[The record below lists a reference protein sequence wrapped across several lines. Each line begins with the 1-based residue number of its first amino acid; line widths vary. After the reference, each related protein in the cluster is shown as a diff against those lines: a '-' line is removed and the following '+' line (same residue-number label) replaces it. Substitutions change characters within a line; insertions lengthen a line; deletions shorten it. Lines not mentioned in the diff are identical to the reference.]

1 MMHQMRM
8 SVRLSQPFIQ
18 KKGRERERERE
29 RRLQVDYAL
38 VTMRSLR
45 CQLQLVL
52 AARPHTRKRPE
63 VFRGRRGRRVV
74 RVFVKKTNGS
84 SSSDLD
90 GEGGREEE
98 KEALYATDS
107 KEYFKGMFTSTFK
120 ESDTQRDMVTPTV
133 KLIGQASL
141 VLAIFFLAFMKSNGL
156 I

>member
-29 RRLQVDYAL
+29 RR
-38 VTMRSLR
+38 
-45 CQLQLVL
+45 LQLVL